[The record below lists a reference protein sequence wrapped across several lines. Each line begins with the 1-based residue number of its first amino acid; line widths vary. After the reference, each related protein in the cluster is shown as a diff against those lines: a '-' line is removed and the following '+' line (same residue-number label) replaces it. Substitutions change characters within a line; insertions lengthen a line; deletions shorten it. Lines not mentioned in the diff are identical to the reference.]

1 MLELSGVSQNFV
13 MHILIVLGITS
24 ERVGFLGG
32 SEVKNLL
39 PNAGCVGLILGQGRS
54 FGEGNGNLL

>member
-24 ERVGFLGG
+24 ERVGFPGG

-39 PNAGCVGLILGQGRS
+39 PNAGCVGLILG
-54 FGEGNGNLL
+54 